1 LLIANGFILSSKF
14 QTKLPR
20 NQAGDFKLRLTITS
34 NQTEFEAQNTNT
46 QTSPTRAPSSSER
59 ASPKPTRS
67 LSKTDEFDAIRN
79 KLENNPNAAEALSR
93 FAARAQGYLVREK
106 SVKVQSHGAG
116 IVQVT
121 IKGGP
126 GGVRPPGTP
135 LAKIRDML
143 TPPPKT
149 QSEKQSDSAG
159 DGIATYNM
167 LIVKGGA
174 KSGKVIGTK
183 EGEPPQPPQALAA
196 QAPKRS
202 AIINGG
208 YFVHKS
214 GLKIMQDGSEGKATK
229 SDYGRPV
236 GPTATR
242 SDHVDVA
249 PPWQNDY
256 GQLLQDGKVGITSG
270 PVLALNGQRAKL
282 ENNDGRL
289 QYRNAEGE
297 DNPLN
302 KFAGALTHANERNE
316 RAAVSV
322 RPELSVDPT
331 DGTHRLSDKP
341 GDLVMHTLTTT
352 DGKRD
357 LGVPIKGRQPE
368 EGGWQEITEMGA
380 DPTGRYKD
388 ADKGIGVSSFNLDG
402 GGSTFLGVQD
412 ENGVVKKLAG
422 SGQPGETRPVA
433 NIISAQPT
441 LD

>member
-1 LLIANGFILSSKF
+1 M
-14 QTKLPR
+14 
-20 NQAGDFKLRLTITS
+20 LTI
-34 NQTEFEAQNTNT
+34 NAHHTEFEAQNTDAP
-46 QTSPTRAPSSSER
+46 TSPTRAPSSPER
-59 ASPKPTRS
+59 ASPKPTSS
-67 LSKTDEFDAIRN
+67 LSKTGEFDAIRN
-79 KLENNPNAAEALSR
+79 KLKNNTKVDKALSD
-93 FAARAQGYLVREK
+93 FAARARGYLVREK

-149 QSEKQSDSAG
+149 QPEKHSDSEG
-159 DGIATYNM
+159 GGIATYNM

-183 EGEPPQPPQALAA
+183 EGEPPQSPQKLAA
-196 QAPKRS
+196 AAPKQS

-214 GLKIMQDGSEGKATK
+214 GLKIVQDGSEGKATEG
-229 SDYGRPV
+229 DYGRPV

-242 SDHVDVA
+242 PDHVDVA

-256 GQLLQDGKVGITSG
+256 GQLLQDGEVGITSG
-270 PVLALNGQRAKL
+270 PVLALNGRRAKL
-282 ENNDGRL
+282 ESNDGRL
-289 QYRNAEGE
+289 QYRNAEGK

-302 KFAGALTHANERNE
+302 KFAGALTHASERNE

-322 RPELSVDPT
+322 RPELFVNPN

-341 GDLVMHTLTTT
+341 GDLIMHTVTTT
-352 DGKRD
+352 DGIRD
-357 LGVPIKGRQPE
+357 LGLPIGGKGGLQDLT
-368 EGGWQEITEMGA
+368 EIGA
-380 DPTGRYKD
+380 DPTGIYKD
-388 ADKGIGVSSFNLDG
+388 ADKGIGVSSFNVDG
-402 GGSTFLGVQD
+402 GGSTFLGVRD
-412 ENGVVKKLAG
+412 ENGVVKQLAG
-422 SGQPGETRPVA
+422 SGQPGDTRPVA
-433 NIISAQPT
+433 NIIAAQPT